1 VIRTILGKVR
11 DTLRDLGEDPMF
23 GAMLIVLGAK
33 VLGSFIE
40 RQGEELTALSDK
52 VTTLRGQVETPPGA
66 AAEPT
71 YPAAQDLDPLG
82 RSPELA
88 KLHAA
93 TWGTGKP
100 EAAE

>member
-1 VIRTILGKVR
+1 MIRTILGKVR

-52 VTTLRGQVETPPGA
+52 VTTLRGQVEAPPGA

-71 YPAAQDLDPLG
+71 YPAARDLDPLDK
-82 RSPELA
+82 A
-88 KLHAA
+88 
-93 TWGTGKP
+93 
-100 EAAE
+100 EASAE